1 MGSSVVLG
9 GNRSNRRTIVFF
21 VCTWVL
27 YTVLFLAALLSFVA
41 FGLVTIARGGAGDG
55 GYEARFVGLA
65 TAFVRNYWR
74 VEIGVLSLYETE
86 RTLSMQTR
94 PAELT
99 STHVLHTL
107 LYIFGWKTTF
117 VGPLSAIP
125 VAIWILGMH
134 TVVDAPMDTYASG
147 GLTVEVLVKWSLFL
161 LAGLVI
167 GQILCLVIVSISIGL
182 YNSIF
187 PSPAPSVRDECRPLA
202 RDIAINVYHSTS
214 TQVRDT
220 FARHP
225 SSPTKPAPPLLPVQ
239 NSQPARTSLTVEKPL
254 VIPQPSEPAPA
265 SPSAPDDVLAPT
277 AHAHNEEL
285 PTESLARHSTSPDA
299 LAPIPIQIHGT
310 AVAIAI
316 ASEAE
321 DTAATDDRDD
331 LDAELAALDK
341 RIEDYKRFEAAAK
354 DNKKLRRSLEKERRS
369 VEDERQKLLEKKRQ
383 SSSFVIA
390 GAHMSPAG
398 PMRGPMAIHVAPRT
412 YQMESAPDD
421 HEYGDNTIGYS
432 TFSAGSLTYSYMP
445 GSLHTQSP
453 DVYRNLFESSLVRS
467 PPQYDQFDGPSPTQ
481 YERMYGHL
489 SPPSAA
495 AFSSSDFEPK
505 TRGFRLYRSVNT
517 PFAPALAPDD
527 VLDHVHLTAYAP
539 ACVSPQSSFTLA
551 VWAFLIN
558 QRDDMH
564 EAATADGSARQ
575 LSRDVM
581 FDLRRGALIHVTLEL
596 PEGFSLVDE
605 APTKA
610 LPWQGAATH
619 VAYDIQ
625 CNVPQATRDQVLLK
639 ATVVVG
645 TKVMILRA
653 YVYIASISAA
663 SMEATELN
671 TQLEMLPE
679 TFEEI
684 PFTALDMKE
693 LVGRGNFGDAY
704 RARYHG
710 RDVVVKTIRA
720 SEFGDNSD
728 QIVQEF
734 RHEAAVL
741 AMFGHH
747 PSIVPF
753 VGASTDLSQPLSLVT
768 EYLPFGSLESH
779 APALSTNQKT
789 QILCDAAAGFL
800 NIHEGGFLHRDIA
813 ARNCLVDD
821 GLRGKICDFGMCRRV
836 NSYGGTRLSE
846 GVGPLKYM
854 APESL
859 TPPHAFSFR
868 SDSYSFG
875 VLMWETFTETKPFGD
890 MPAYMAASHVVGGG
904 RLALDEAVPL
914 QYHHLIEACFHED
927 PTKRPSMATI
937 LQALLPAS

>member
-1 MGSSVVLG
+1 MAPSVLG

-27 YTVLFLAALLSFVA
+27 YSVFFVVALLSCMAFSLVA
-41 FGLVTIARGGAGDG
+41 IATGAAGDG
-55 GYEARFVGLA
+55 GYEARFVALA
-65 TAFVRNYWR
+65 TALVRFYWR

-86 RTLSMQTR
+86 RTRSMQTR
-94 PAELT
+94 PPELT
-99 STHVLHTL
+99 SSHVLHTL

-134 TVVDAPMDTYASG
+134 TVVDAPVNTYASG

-187 PSPAPSVRDECRPLA
+187 PSPAVSDERRPLA
-202 RDIAINVYHSTS
+202 RDVAINIYHSTS

-220 FARHP
+220 FT
-225 SSPTKPAPPLLPVQ
+225 PTKPLPAQ
-239 NSQPARTSLTVEKPL
+239 ESHHAATSHVAEKPL
-254 VIPQPSEPAPA
+254 VVPQPTEPSPVA
-265 SPSAPDDVLAPT
+265 PSAPDGVPAP
-277 AHAHNEEL
+277 AGDEDAI
-285 PTESLARHSTSPDA
+285 PTETPAPRSALPEA
-299 LAPIPIQIHGT
+299 LAPIPVHVHGT
-310 AVAIAI
+310 SVAIARD
-316 ASEAE
+316 AVDTQALE
-321 DTAATDDRDD
+321 DIEDDSADTDDR
-331 LDAELAALDK
+331 DAELAALEK
-341 RIEDYKRFEAAAK
+341 RIDDYKRFEAAAK
-354 DNKKLRRSLEKERRS
+354 DNKKLRRRLEKERRG
-369 VEDERQKLLEKKRQ
+369 VEDELQKLLEQRQ
-383 SSSFVIA
+383 ASAFVIA

-398 PMRGPMAIHVAPRT
+398 PMRGPMQIHVAPRAFQT
-412 YQMESAPDD
+412 QPAPED
-421 HEYGDNTIGYS
+421 HEYGDSIRYS
-432 TFSAGSLTYSYMP
+432 AFSPGSLTYSYIP

-453 DVYRNLFESSLVRS
+453 NVYRNLCDDALIRS
-467 PPQYDQFDGPSPTQ
+467 PPLYDPFDGPSPTLQ
-481 YERMYGHL
+481 PYGLMYGHM
-489 SPPSAA
+489 SPPPTALL
-495 AFSSSDFEPK
+495 SSSDFEPK
-505 TRGFRLYRSVNT
+505 TRGFRLYRL
-517 PFAPALAPDD
+517 F
-527 VLDHVHLTAYAP
+527 
-539 ACVSPQSSFTLA
+539 SFA

-575 LSRDVM
+575 LSRDIM
-581 FDLRRGALIHVTLEL
+581 FGLRRGALIHVTLEL
-596 PEGFSLVDE
+596 PDGFSLLDGVR
-605 APTKA
+605 
-610 LPWQGAATH
+610 
-619 VAYDIQ
+619 IQ
-625 CNVPQATRDQVLLK
+625 CNLPHATRDQVLLK

-653 YVYIASISAA
+653 YMHIASIA
-663 SMEATELN
+663 SSMDTAELDS
-671 TQLEMLPE
+671 QLEMLPE

-684 PFTALDMKE
+684 PFTSLEMKE

-710 RDVVVKTIRA
+710 RDVVVKTLRA
-720 SEFGDNSD
+720 SEFGANSD

-753 VGASTDLSQPLSLVT
+753 VGASTDLAQPLSLVT
-768 EYLPFGSLESH
+768 EYLPFGSLESQ
-779 APALSTNQKT
+779 APALSTDQKT
-789 QILCDAAAGFL
+789 RILCDAAAGFL
-800 NIHEGGFLHRDIA
+800 NMHEGGFLHRDIA
-813 ARNCLVDD
+813 ARNCLVDEN
-821 GLRGKICDFGMCRRV
+821 LRGKICDFGMCRRV
-836 NSYGGTRLSE
+836 NSYGGNRLGE

-875 VLMWETFTETKPFGD
+875 VLMWETFTESKPFGD

-904 RLALDEAVPL
+904 RLALDEAVPIK
-914 QYHHLIEACFHED
+914 YHDLIQACFHED

-937 LQALLPAS
+937 LQTLLPAS